1 MKIALCCINSKYV
14 HSSLAPWYLA
24 AAMEGIE
31 TCEVSVVEGTI
42 NQSVE
47 EISQKIL
54 HNSLEVA
61 AFCCYI
67 WNIGM
72 VRQVIRRL
80 KAQRPGLTVVLGGP
94 EVTFRPVEILSQWPE
109 VSYVVCGEGEE
120 SFPALMQALAEKRTP
135 AGIPGLAARDEH
147 GAVSLMPAQPLR
159 AAPPDPY
166 SQAYMERLKGR
177 IAYLETS
184 RGCPFSC
191 SFCLS
196 GVKEKVRFF
205 EMERA
210 KENLVRLA
218 NSGAKTI
225 KFIDR
230 TFNCHPDRAYELL
243 SFILDQR
250 GQTFPEDVC
259 FHFEVGA
266 DLFQPRFLALLA
278 TAPPGLIQIEAG
290 LQSFCETTLEAV
302 DRKTD
307 LTVLTENLRQCIR
320 PHNVHVHID
329 LIAGLPYEDYKTFAA
344 SFNSA
349 FALRPHML
357 QLGFLK
363 LLYGSKL
370 RRQAETRAD
379 FGYQFSELAP
389 YEVQQ
394 TRWLSP
400 DDLAKLHE
408 VEDALERMYNSGR
421 FLRTLDYLLQATGW
435 SPFALFE
442 AFGRYAAAQ
451 GTAGVSLDLYTEW
464 IWYFFAG
471 QEGVQAERLRDCLVI
486 DRLSCD
492 NTGRIPP
499 LLRRGDK
506 RLKHAKAKARQKR
519 PGQGKLGVALLYQPF
534 RIAVFDY
541 TKRDAMTGRYAVEVF
556 CDKEIE
562 KMGRYA

>member
-24 AAMEGIE
+24 AAMEGVE
-31 TCEVSVVEGTI
+31 GCEVSVVEGTI
-42 NQSVE
+42 NQTVE

-54 HNSLEVA
+54 HNTLEVA

-67 WNIGM
+67 WNIGT
-72 VRQVIRRL
+72 VRRVVGRL
-80 KAQRPGLTVVLGGP
+80 KAQKPGLTVVLGGP
-94 EVTFRPVEILSQWPE
+94 EVTFRPAEILSQWPE
-109 VSYVVCGEGEE
+109 VSYVLCGEGEE
-120 SFPALMQALAEKRTP
+120 SFPALMRALAEKRAP
-135 AGIPGLAARDEH
+135 AGIPGLAARDER
-147 GAVSLMPAQPLR
+147 GAVVLTPPQPLKTP
-159 AAPPDPY
+159 PPDPY
-166 SQAYMERLKGR
+166 SEAYMQRLKGR

-196 GVKEKVRFF
+196 GVKDRVRFF
-205 EMERA
+205 EMQRA
-210 KENLVRLA
+210 KESLVRLA

-243 SFILDQR
+243 SFILEQR
-250 GQTFPEDVC
+250 GRAFPEDVR

-278 TAPPGLIQIEAG
+278 TAPPGVIQMEAG
-290 LQSFCETTLEAV
+290 LQSFCEKTLEAV

-307 LTVLTENLRQCIR
+307 LAVLTENLRQCIR

-329 LIAGLPYEDYKTFAA
+329 LIAGLPYEDYDTFAG
-344 SFNSA
+344 SFNHA

-357 QLGFLK
+357 QLGFVK
-363 LLYGSKL
+363 LLHGSKL
-370 RRQAETRAD
+370 RREAETRAE
-379 FGYQFSELAP
+379 FGYRFAQTAP
-389 YEVQQ
+389 YEVQR

-400 DDLAKLHE
+400 GDLAKLHE
-408 VEDALERMYNSGR
+408 VEDALERLYNSGR
-421 FLRTLDYLLQATGW
+421 FLQTIEYLLQATGRT
-435 SPFALFE
+435 PFALFE
-442 AFGRYAAAQ
+442 AFGAYAAAR
-451 GTAGVSLDLYTEW
+451 GTENVSLDAYTEW
-464 IWYFFAG
+464 IWDFFAG
-471 QEGVQAERLRDCLVI
+471 QQGVQAERLRDCLVV

-499 LLRRGDK
+499 LLRREDR
-506 RLKHAKAKARQKR
+506 RLKRAKAKARQTR
-519 PGQGKLGVALLYQPF
+519 PGQGKLGVALLYRPF

-541 TKRDAMTGRYAVEVF
+541 AERDAITGRYAVEVF
-556 CDKEIE
+556 CDTEIE
-562 KMGRYA
+562 KMGRDA